1 MGNAQDRIVGWRL
14 ARQVAASPLYH
25 ELGPTEQAECDEL
38 LARGSP
44 AESGS
49 GERTPA
55 GVPCRLARCNYRG
68 DCERP
73 HYCQAAILQA
83 DTYRR
88 ILRDEALP
96 VLRRMAKELDAG
108 ADPSTI
114 RASLD
119 LLTARVNR
127 NI

>member
-1 MGNAQDRIVGWRL
+1 MGNGQDRIVGWRL
-14 ARQVAASPLYH
+14 ARQVAASPLYQD
-25 ELGPTEQAECDEL
+25 LGPTEQAECDQL

-44 AESGS
+44 AESGAD
-49 GERTPA
+49 ERAPA

-68 DCERP
+68 DCERT
-73 HYCQAAILQA
+73 HYCQAAILQTDA
-83 DTYRR
+83 YRR

-96 VLRRMAKELDAG
+96 ALRRMAKELDAG
-108 ADPSTI
+108 ADASAI
-114 RASLD
+114 RASLL